1 MSSSQPRWLLL
12 FFALAFLG
20 CSRRGRCSEV
30 EVQVMGDHTHTAK
43 VSPDKVKQAAG
54 GAYRVHGADHD
65 HALLLKDEDM
75 QRLARGAS
83 VTVRTSSTN
92 AHMHEATVRCKD

>member
-1 MSSSQPRWLLL
+1 MQPRFLPLL
-12 FFALAFLG
+12 ALALLG
-20 CSRRGRCSEV
+20 CSRHGRCSEV
-30 EVQVMGDHTHTAK
+30 EVHVAGDHAHTANI
-43 VSPDKVKQAAG
+43 SPDKVKQATG

-75 QRLARGAS
+75 QKLALGAS

-92 AHMHEATVRCKD
+92 AHTHEVSVRCKD